1 MTRLLCDW
9 SCGAKVCKGT
19 FAKAL
24 IIFPFRA
31 CVIAGTLR
39 TAGLEQS
46 EQHRIRRRLGAVLGY
61 GEDLIALESCCKYA
75 RYLLS
80 ANRSQGHASAV
91 SLGYFW

>member
-1 MTRLLCDW
+1 MQGNF
-9 SCGAKVCKGT
+9 SEGA
-19 FAKAL
+19 

-31 CVIAGTLR
+31 WVIAGTFQ

-61 GEDLIALESCCKYA
+61 GKDSIALESCCKYA

-80 ANRSQGHASAV
+80 ASRSQGHASAV